1 MPVTNDSLTKIELC
15 ILNDALITYKYQ
27 SNCPK
32 NKIKIIQ
39 KKLFSMM
46 DSTDD

>member
-1 MPVTNDSLTKIELC
+1 MTNDPLTKVELC
-15 ILNDALITYKYQ
+15 ILNDALLTYKYQ

-39 KKLFSMM
+39 KKLLSMK
-46 DSTDD
+46 DSTND